1 MAHNAAMNTQMTERF
16 NVSGA
21 TLVKLFGSA
30 GREQAAFELHAD
42 GVRDTGVRSAL
53 YGRVFFV
60 ALGLVGALGTAAVYG
75 VGAVMVVDGGIST
88 GTLVALAALVTR
100 IYQPLTGLDERA
112 RRPDDVDGEFRA
124 GVRSARRTRGDPGT
138 SRRDRSDRPG
148 RCGRVRQRRVPLPA
162 RERRRPCRR
171 WSRTP
176 ASRSTPIPTSTC
188 STACR

>member
-21 TLVKLFGSA
+21 TLVKLFGS
-30 GREQAAFELHAD
+30 GQREQSAFELHAD

-75 VGAVMVVDGGIST
+75 VGAIMVVDGGIST

-100 IYQPLTGLDERA
+100 IYQPLTGLTNARVDLMTSMVSFERVFEVLDA
-112 RRPDDVDGEFRA
+112 PEA
-124 GVRSARRTRGDPGT
+124 IQE
-138 SRRDRSDRPG
+138 RPG
-148 RCGRVRQRRVPLPA
+148 AIDLIDR
-162 RERRRPCRR
+162 
-171 WSRTP
+171 
-176 ASRSTPIPTSTC
+176 I
-188 STACR
+188 